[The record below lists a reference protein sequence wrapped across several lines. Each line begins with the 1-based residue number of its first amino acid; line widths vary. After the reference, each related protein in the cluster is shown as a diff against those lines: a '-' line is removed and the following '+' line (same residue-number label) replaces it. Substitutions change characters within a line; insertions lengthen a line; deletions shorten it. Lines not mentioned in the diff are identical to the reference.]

1 MEEIYKISSS
11 IIKEIA
17 KYNSEYDLLP
27 KMIIGS
33 ESLAVGLKLI
43 LMQQNGMYFGENK
56 PLLKLYGIDF
66 MTSPRLKD
74 LEFEI
79 Y

>member
-1 MEEIYKISSS
+1 MKEIWGTTSL

-43 LMQQNGMYFGENK
+43 LMQQNGMYFGEDK